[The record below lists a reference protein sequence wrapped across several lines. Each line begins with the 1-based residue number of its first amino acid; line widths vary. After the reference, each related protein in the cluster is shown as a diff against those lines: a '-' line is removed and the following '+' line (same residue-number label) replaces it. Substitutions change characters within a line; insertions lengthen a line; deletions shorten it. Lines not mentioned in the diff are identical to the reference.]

1 MKLKENLKMVNRIKA
16 IEIKNYIGKEFVTKW
31 YIVTQEEINKFA
43 DLTKDHQYIHINPEK
58 ARTSIYGK
66 TVAHGFFVLSM
77 LGFFTLQDGER
88 DSMQF
93 YVTDAKAI
101 INYGFDRIRFISP
114 VPVGAYI
121 RDVSYISKVELV
133 KQGMKF
139 TSHHTIEVRGQ
150 EKPALIADW
159 INLLI
164 L

>member
-1 MKLKENLKMVNRIKA
+1 MVNRIKA
-16 IEIKNYIGKEFVTKW
+16 IEIKNYIGKEFRTKW
-31 YIVTQEEINKFA
+31 YQVTQEAINKFA
-43 DLTKDHQYIHINPEK
+43 DLTKDHQYIHINPERAQK
-58 ARTSIYGK
+58 SIYGE

-77 LGFFTLQDGER
+77 LGFFTLQDGEK

-101 INYGFDRIRFISP
+101 LNYGFDKIRFISA
-114 VPVGAYI
+114 VPVGSYI

-133 KQGMKF
+133 KRGMKF
-139 TSHHTIEVRGQ
+139 TSHHTIEIKGQ
-150 EKPALIADW
+150 EKPAVIADW

>member
-1 MKLKENLKMVNRIKA
+1 MVNKIKA
-16 IEIKNYIGKEFVTKW
+16 IDIKNYIGKEFVTKW
-31 YIVTQEEINKFA
+31 YKVNQVEINKFA

-58 ARTSIYGK
+58 AKTSIYGK

-101 INYGFDRIRFISP
+101 INYGFDKIRFISP

-139 TSHHTIEVRGQ
+139 TSHHTIEIRGQ
-150 EKPALIADW
+150 EKPALVADW

>member
-1 MKLKENLKMVNRIKA
+1 MVNIKA
-16 IEIKNYIGKEFVTKW
+16 IEIKNYIGQKFVTRW
-31 YIVTQEEINKFA
+31 YKVTQEAIDKFA

-58 ARTSIYGK
+58 ALASIYGR

-88 DSMQF
+88 DLMQF
-93 YVTDAKAI
+93 YITDAKAI
-101 INYGFDRIRFISP
+101 LSYGFDKVRFISA
-114 VPVGAYI
+114 VPVGSFI

-133 KQGMKF
+133 KRGMKF
-139 TSHHTIEVRGQ
+139 TSHHTIEIKEQ
-150 EKPALIADW
+150 TQPAVVAEW

>member
-1 MKLKENLKMVNRIKA
+1 MVNRIKA
-16 IEIKNYIGKEFVTKW
+16 IEIKNYIGQEFVTRW
-31 YIVTQEEINKFA
+31 YRVTQEEINKFA

-58 ARTSIYGK
+58 AKTSIYGK

-93 YVTDAKAI
+93 YVIDAKAI

-139 TSHHTIEVRGQ
+139 ISHHTIEIRGQ